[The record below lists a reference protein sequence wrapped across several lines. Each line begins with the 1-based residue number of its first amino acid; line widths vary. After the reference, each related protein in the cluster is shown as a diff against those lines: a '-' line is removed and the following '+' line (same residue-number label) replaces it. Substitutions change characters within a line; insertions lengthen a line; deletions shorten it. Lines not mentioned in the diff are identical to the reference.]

1 MRWLSWK
8 LWTGAGSAALVATLI
23 VTAWRQGPAAAQPVE
38 PAAAAPAVQGP
49 VGGAPAFASAS
60 PAARAAPWPAAAA
73 DSGDAYALTEGPRY
87 RPTIADPAL
96 GYMGY
101 QLFGTVLAGD
111 VTGDG
116 RDDLVATTEDGTIQV
131 FVQQPQGGLAFPPQ
145 IWAFPN
151 GGRLQQSSA
160 MLVDLNGDGAL
171 DIVSQPPSLPQIPPP
186 SALNLLLSDGRGGLA
201 LRQVPVP
208 PSGSGETGIGY
219 AMDVDQDGHEDIVGA
234 VHRPGAP
241 ADCGRPAGEL
251 CRWLRTLYGD
261 GRGGFRESTFVPLGL
276 PLTSVV
282 ATLDF
287 DGDGRRDLIYRPHD
301 GMTVGSSRLAW
312 RRQLPQGGLG
322 AEAVLGAFPPWP
334 SMTVALGDFNG
345 DRRLDI
351 ATGSRQAGTSTVA
364 LRLADGSFAAPQPY
378 PAFVVG
384 SELQVADFDGDGRT
398 DVVSVQHPDSV
409 GEDED
414 VLAYQLQRNG
424 GLSAPQWNG
433 ASHGLTQIRGAGV
446 LAHGDFNGDGCRDVA
461 VGANYEGL
469 MVYYGSGCMQASMSS
484 QDCRIEQSAPLAA
497 AAPAALASPMP
508 AASRPAGR
516 AAALAAPAGRSGHAP
531 ARAPWRALARQRER

>member
-1 MRWLSWK
+1 MRWLTWK
-8 LWTGAGSAALVATLI
+8 LWTGAGLAALVATLI
-23 VTAWRQGPAAAQPVE
+23 VAVWRQGPAVAQPV
-38 PAAAAPAVQGP
+38 AQAAAPPAAQEP
-49 VGGAPAFASAS
+49 VGGAPAFVSAS
-60 PAARAAPWPAAAA
+60 PAPQAAPWPAAAA
-73 DSGDAYALTEGPRY
+73 DSGDVYALTEGPRY

-116 RDDLVATTEDGTIQV
+116 RDDAVAMTEDGTIQV

-151 GGRLQQSSA
+151 GGRLQQTSA

-171 DIVSQPPSLPQIPPP
+171 DIVSQPPFVPQTPPPP
-186 SALNLLLSDGRGGLA
+186 SLNVLLSDGRGGLA

-208 PSGSGETGIGY
+208 PSGSAEAGIGY

-241 ADCGRPAGEL
+241 ADCGRLAGEL

-261 GRGGFRESTFVPLGL
+261 GRGGFRESAFVPLGL
-276 PLTSVV
+276 PLTAVV
-282 ATLDF
+282 DTLDF

-322 AEAVLGAFPPWP
+322 EEAVLGALPLWP

-351 ATGSRQAGTSTVA
+351 ATGTRQAGTSTVA

-378 PAFVVG
+378 PAFAVE
-384 SELQVADFDGDGRT
+384 SELQVADFDGDGRA

-409 GEDED
+409 GEGVD

-433 ASHGLTQIRGAGV
+433 ASHGLTQIRGAGD
-446 LAHGDFNGDGCRDVA
+446 LAHGDFNGDGCLDVA

-469 MVYYGSGCMQASMSS
+469 MIYYGSGCMHAAVSS

-497 AAPAALASPMP
+497 AAPAPLASPVP
-508 AASRPAGR
+508 AATRPAGR
-516 AAALAAPAGRSGHAP
+516 AAALAAPAGRTGHAP
-531 ARAPWRALARQRER
+531 ARASWRALARQLER